1 MNACYNSSSKYLL
14 SIYCVPSIVLGTGN
28 GTQDRS
34 LVAGTTEQM
43 TTVEMRTISL
53 RGNTSTKRNE
63 RSKKGP
69 QKRQKSH
76 EVLPLLYNTLFVVL
90 CNYCLKI
97 VIVSLYTLACMLSCF
112 SHVQLFGTLWTV
124 VCQAPLS
131 MGILQARILEWVVI
145 SSSRGIPNPGSNS
158 SLLYLLLAGG
168 FFTTCTISL

>member
-69 QKRQKSH
+69 
-76 EVLPLLYNTLFVVL
+76 
-90 CNYCLKI
+90 
-97 VIVSLYTLACMLSCF
+97 
-112 SHVQLFGTLWTV
+112 
-124 VCQAPLS
+124 
-131 MGILQARILEWVVI
+131 
-145 SSSRGIPNPGSNS
+145 
-158 SLLYLLLAGG
+158 
-168 FFTTCTISL
+168 